1 MKGTPKGGSRI
12 LKEVQNWRDF
22 NIELSEDQMLNTGR
36 NYCKIYVSPYS
47 DLQLDNSPAPKP
59 SGIIRQHILSGLID
73 IYKSWQKTLE
83 QFDTPYY
90 LKLWLYEERFEKS
103 QVVCGIGPY
112 VNFYDT
118 TFQIAIENAKLTT
131 GNFQNEHERLS
142 QFSWQK
148 AHDLEHHYATDI
160 EEQEEYFAIVFE
172 NNFVPNIKNIDFL
185 YNHPIEGLNKIIN
198 YSVVR
203 LSSTKE
209 ERLVVLVESYNVENT
224 LEAYLEQNK
233 SINATELEEMVTS
246 ITAVLTNLQDAR
258 IFCCSIK
265 YFKYFPLCI

>member
-160 EEQEEYFAIVFE
+160 EDADTFATPEDYQASVTWYAKKKVKAFATFS
-172 NNFVPNIKNIDFL
+172 NDGA
-185 YNHPIEGLNKIIN
+185 EGF
-198 YSVVR
+198 SQR
-203 LSSTKE
+203 LGTVWLGEIPAK
-209 ERLVVLVESYNVENT
+209 
-224 LEAYLEQNK
+224 Q
-233 SINATELEEMVTS
+233 
-246 ITAVLTNLQDAR
+246 
-258 IFCCSIK
+258 
-265 YFKYFPLCI
+265 